1 MDTGAHDEPNG
12 PAPAIEAAAEQV
24 LGPALRTGQ
33 SPFEAELYT
42 WTPEVAEELARRLDA
57 DPVDEAPGGSPEQA
71 AGARTGN
78 RSPVMQ
84 ALHDQLEGAPH
95 PVVLL
100 AAELLYVQQLPLSTV
115 TPRLKRGRVRDVLS
129 WTEPVPEIPAELD
142 AALDAK
148 GALTG
153 GLGFNVQ
160 VREHLRW
167 LCSFI
172 VHWAELDA
180 SERDAALT
188 DPWEFQRVARSTPGD
203 WRAIRYSLQYLLWPA
218 YFQPIVKHEHKTR
231 IRDAFA
237 ELVGGPSG
245 IDELDIDQ
253 DLHRIAEALSAQ
265 LGGPVDWYRGSVAQ
279 QWQRHRDDHS
289 RRAWLVRPG
298 RGGVGRAGQWVAQDR
313 IALPASHLPRIPA
326 HASRLE
332 VSQAVEQGYPHLDYQ
347 ARFQLTAE
355 LHTFLSRMN
364 PQDVVAT
371 IVDGRLH
378 LGTLTDDLGYVD
390 DGGQQLERS
399 VRWSPHTLALDEL
412 TSPLAE
418 LLGEPGT
425 VVDLTDGLD
434 TLLTAMHPGR
444 HSAESQVA
452 EAPSAGA
459 VPTLPAV
466 TDELADG
473 LHMPREELQEIVD
486 TLQTRQQI
494 VFYGPPGTGKTYL
507 AQELARFLAG
517 ADDPSRVQLV
527 QFHPSYAYEDFFE
540 GYRPT
545 LTESG
550 QPGFA
555 LQAGPLR
562 RQAARATSE
571 AGREHPSFLIIDEMN
586 RADLARVFGEMYF
599 LLEYRDRTVLPQYSP
614 DTSFRLPRNLFIIGT
629 MNTADRSIAMVD
641 AAIRRRFAF
650 MELHPDTP
658 PVKGVLRRRLEAAGR
673 DTAPAELLEALN
685 AEIDEPDRDLRIGP
699 SYLMKPE
706 AGEPGGLE
714 RIWRYDLL
722 PLLEEHYY
730 GRLSRAEVHERF
742 GLDSLRRKIGRA

>member
-1 MDTGAHDEPNG
+1 MTDGVHDRATG
-12 PAPAIEAAAEQV
+12 PAPVIETAAHRV
-24 LGPALRTGQ
+24 LDTALRTGQ
-33 SPFEAELYT
+33 SAFDPDVHAWL
-42 WTPEVAEELARRLDA
+42 PEVAEELVRRLSE
-57 DPVDEAPGGSPEQA
+57 EAPESA
-71 AGARTGN
+71 DSNSAGH

-84 ALHDQLEGAPH
+84 SLHDQLEGAPR
-95 PVVLL
+95 PVIIL
-100 AAELLYVQQLPLSTV
+100 AAELLYIQQLPLSTV
-115 TPRLKRGRVRDVLS
+115 TTRLKRGRVRDVLS
-129 WTEPVPEIPAELD
+129 WADNTPSIPDELD
-142 AALDAK
+142 AALGAK

-160 VREHLRW
+160 IREHLRW
-167 LCSFI
+167 LASFI
-172 VHWAELDA
+172 IHWSELDS

-188 DPWEFQRVARSTPGD
+188 DPWEFQRAARSTPGD
-203 WRAIRYSLQYLLWPA
+203 WRAIRYSLQYLVWPTF
-218 YFQPIVKHEHKTR
+218 FQPIVKHDHKTR

-237 ELVGGPSG
+237 DLIGGASG

-253 DLHRIAEALSAQ
+253 DLHRIAEQ
-265 LGGPVDWYRGSVAQ
+265 LAAHLGEPVDWYRGSVAN
-279 QWQRHRDDHS
+279 QWQRYRNDHS

-298 RGGVGRAGQWVAQDR
+298 RGGVDQASGWVAQNR
-313 IALPASHLPRIPA
+313 VAIPASHLPRIPA

-332 VSQAVEQGYPHLDYQ
+332 VSQAVEQGYPHHDYQ

-355 LHTFLSRMN
+355 LHTFLSRMS

-371 IVDGRLH
+371 LAEGKLH

-390 DGGQQLERS
+390 DGGQQLERA
-399 VRWSPHTLALDEL
+399 VRWTATTLEISEL
-412 TSPLAE
+412 PSPLSE
-418 LLGEPGT
+418 LVTEPGT

-434 TLLTAMHPGR
+434 TLLAHMHPGR
-444 HSAESQVA
+444 HSAEARVSETPAAGTVPSLPTVTKQLA
-452 EAPSAGA
+452 ES
-459 VPTLPAV
+459 
-466 TDELADG
+466 
-473 LHMPREELQEIVD
+473 LHMPRKELQEIVD
-486 TLQTRQQI
+486 VLQTRQQI

-517 ADDPSRVQLV
+517 PDDPSRVQLV

-545 LTESG
+545 LTEQG
-550 QPGFA
+550 QPGFS

-562 RQAARATSE
+562 RQAARAASE
-571 AGREHPSFLIIDEMN
+571 TGREHPSFLIIDEMN

-614 DTSFRLPRNLFIIGT
+614 ESSFRLPRNLFIIGT

-650 MELHPDTP
+650 MELHPDSP
-658 PVKGVLRRRLEAAGR
+658 PVSGVLRRHLAAAGSGEE
-673 DTAPAELLEALN
+673 PADLLEALN
-685 AEIDEPDRDLRIGP
+685 TEIDESDRDLRIGP

-706 AGEPGGLE
+706 ATEPGGLE

-722 PLLEEHYY
+722 PLLEEHYF
-730 GRLSRAEVHERF
+730 GRMTRAEVHERF
-742 GLDSLRRKIGRA
+742 GLEPLRRKIGRK

>member
-1 MDTGAHDEPNG
+1 MTDGSHDRPAG
-12 PAPAIEAAAEQV
+12 PAPLIEAAAERV

-33 SPFEAELYT
+33 SPFEDDLYT

-57 DPVDEAPGGSPEQA
+57 EPEEGASEPSDPGA
-71 AGARTGN
+71 AH

-84 ALHDQLEGAPH
+84 SLHDQLEGAPR
-95 PVVLL
+95 PVILL

-115 TPRLKRGRVRDVLS
+115 TARLKRGRVRDVLS
-129 WTEPVPEIPAELD
+129 WTEDAPEIPEDLD
-142 AALDAK
+142 AALGEK
-148 GALTG
+148 GPLTG

-167 LCSFI
+167 LCAFI
-172 VHWAELDA
+172 IHWAELDGA
-180 SERDAALT
+180 ERDAALT
-188 DPWEFQRVARSTPGD
+188 DPWEFQRAARSTPGD
-203 WRAIRYSLQYLLWPA
+203 WRAIRYSLQYLAWPG
-218 YFQPIVKHEHKTR
+218 YFQPIVKHDHKTR
-231 IRDAFA
+231 MRDAFA
-237 ELVGGPSG
+237 DLVGGPSG

-253 DLHRIAEALSAQ
+253 DLHRIAEVLSAQ
-265 LGGPVDWYRGSVAQ
+265 LGQPVDWYRGSVAN

-298 RGGVGRAGQWVAQDR
+298 RGGVGQAGAWVAQNR

-355 LHTFLSRMN
+355 LHTFLSRMS

-371 IVDGRLH
+371 VADAKLH
-378 LGTLTDDLGYVD
+378 LGTLTDDLGYVE

-399 VRWSPHTLALDEL
+399 VRWSSVTLDLESL
-412 TSPLAE
+412 PSPLSE
-418 LLGEPGT
+418 LIGEPGS

-434 TLLTAMHPGR
+434 ALLAAMHPGR

-452 EAPSAGA
+452 EAPAAGT
-459 VPTLPAV
+459 VPELPEV
-466 TDELADG
+466 TDELAES

-486 TLQTRQQI
+486 TLQRRQQI

-571 AGREHPSFLIIDEMN
+571 SGREHPSFLIIDEMN

-658 PVKGVLRRRLEAAGR
+658 PVAGVLRRHLEARGVS
-673 DTAPAELLEALN
+673 TEPADLLEALN
-685 AEIDEPDRDLRIGP
+685 SEIDDSDRDLRIGP
-699 SYLMKPE
+699 SYFMKDE
-706 AGEPGGLE
+706 ATEPGGLE
-714 RIWRYDLL
+714 GIWRYDLL

-730 GRLSRAEVHERF
+730 GRLTRAEVHERF
-742 GLDSLRRKIGRA
+742 GLDALRRKIGRA

>member
-1 MDTGAHDEPNG
+1 MSDGSQDRPDG
-12 PAPAIEAAAEQV
+12 PAPTIETAAARV
-24 LGPALRTGQ
+24 LGAALRTGQ
-33 SPFEAELYT
+33 SPFEDDLYT
-42 WTPEVAEELARRLDA
+42 WTPEVAEELARLLDA
-57 DPVDEAPGGSPEQA
+57 DPAEEPGQSRES
-71 AGARTGN
+71 T

-84 ALHDQLEGAPH
+84 ALHDQLEGAPR

-115 TPRLKRGRVRDVLS
+115 TARLKRGRVRDVLS
-129 WTEPVPEIPAELD
+129 WMDDAPEIPADLD
-142 AALDAK
+142 TALGEK
-148 GALTG
+148 GPLTG

-160 VREHLRW
+160 IREHMRW
-167 LCSFI
+167 LCSFVI
-172 VHWAELDA
+172 HWAELDGA
-180 SERDAALT
+180 ERDAALT
-188 DPWEFQRVARSTPGD
+188 DPWEFQRAARSTPGD
-203 WRAIRYSLQYLLWPA
+203 WRAIRYSLQYLAWPG

-237 ELVGGPSG
+237 DLIGGPAG
-245 IDELDIDQ
+245 IDELDIEQ
-253 DLHRIAEALSAQ
+253 DLHRISDVLSAQ
-265 LGGPVDWYRGSVAQ
+265 LGQPVDWYRGSVAT
-279 QWQRHRDDHS
+279 QWQRHRNDHS

-298 RGGVGRAGQWVAQDR
+298 RGGAGRSGQWLTQNR

-371 IVDGRLH
+371 VAEAKLH
-378 LGTLTDDLGYVD
+378 LGTLTDDLGYVE

-399 VRWSPHTLALDEL
+399 VRWSSVTLDLDEL
-412 TSPLAE
+412 PSPISE
-418 LLGEPGT
+418 LIGEPGT

-434 TLLTAMHPGR
+434 ALLAVMHPGR
-444 HSAESQVA
+444 HSAESRVA
-452 EAPSAGA
+452 EAPAAGA
-459 VPTLPAV
+459 VPVLPAI
-466 TDELADG
+466 TQELADG
-473 LHMPREELQEIVD
+473 LHMPREELQEFVD
-486 TLQTRQQI
+486 VLQQRQQI

-517 ADDPSRVQLV
+517 PDDPSRMQLV

-562 RQAARATSE
+562 RQAARAASDS
-571 AGREHPSFLIIDEMN
+571 GREHPSFLIIDEMN

-650 MELHPDTP
+650 MELHPDSP
-658 PVKGVLRRRLEAAGR
+658 PVAGVLRRHLEARGA
-673 DTAPAELLEALN
+673 DTEAVELLEALN
-685 AEIDEPDRDLRIGP
+685 SEIDDSDRDLRIGP
-699 SYLMKPE
+699 SYFMK
-706 AGEPGGLE
+706 ATDTATGPGGLE
-714 RIWRYDLL
+714 AIWRYDLL

-730 GRLSRAEVHERF
+730 GRMTRAEVHERF
-742 GLDSLRRKIGRA
+742 GLAALRRKIGRA